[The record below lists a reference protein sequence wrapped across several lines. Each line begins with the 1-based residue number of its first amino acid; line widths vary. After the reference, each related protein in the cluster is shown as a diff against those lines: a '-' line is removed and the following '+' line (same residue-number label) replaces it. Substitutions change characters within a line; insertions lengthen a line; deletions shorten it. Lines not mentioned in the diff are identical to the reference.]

1 MNNHGKVIG
10 TSIADNKSLL
20 TKLIQ
25 QEPMLFGAEATF
37 ADKQGGPLTDLALI
51 ALEDIGVDRKD
62 LIVDTRSHMLKPGWY
77 PAIPGWHCDEVPR
90 GKDGQPDI
98 DLIPAD
104 PEERPKH
111 YLIVLDA
118 GTQAMTHFLVDSP
131 YLSKWIISDGTS
143 KHRSA
148 LKRGQESTVW
158 NWCDYQIRQHCHPEH
173 IEPALSGHLY
183 EFGQFDFHTATSA
196 KLDGWRWFFR
206 ATTKSKRPVA
216 NEIRRQVQV
225 YLGKENGGW

>member
-1 MNNHGKVIG
+1 MRNHGKVIG
-10 TSIADNKSLL
+10 PSIANNKSLL

-25 QEPMLFGAEATF
+25 QEPMLFGAEAKF
-37 ADKQGGPLTDLALI
+37 ADKQGGPLTDLALL
-51 ALEDIGVDRKD
+51 ALENIGVDRTD
-62 LIVDTRSHMLKPGWY
+62 LLVDTRSHMLKPGWF

-98 DLIPAD
+98 DLIPGCLED
-104 PEERPKH
+104 RPKH
-111 YLIVLDA
+111 FLIVLDA
-118 GTQAMTHFLVDSP
+118 GTCAMTHFL
-131 YLSKWIISDGTS
+131 SKDFDDDPAAVI
-143 KHRSA
+143 RSA
-148 LKRGQESTVW
+148 CSGDLSNTYKTDTVW
-158 NWCDYQIRQHCHPEH
+158 GRCDKHIRAWAFPDE

-183 EFGQFDFHTATSA
+183 EFDQFDFHTATSA

-225 YLGKENGGW
+225 YLGNENGGW

>member
-1 MNNHGKVIG
+1 MRNHGKVIG
-10 TSIADNKSLL
+10 PSIADNKSLM

-25 QEPMLFGAEATF
+25 QEPMLFGADARF
-37 ADKQGGPLTDLALI
+37 ADKQGGPLTDLALL

-62 LIVDTRSHMLKPGWY
+62 LLVDTRSHMLKPGWF

-90 GKDGQPDI
+90 GKDGQPNI
-98 DLIPAD
+98 DLIPGCLED
-104 PEERPKH
+104 RPKH
-111 YLIVLDA
+111 YLIILDA
-118 GTQAMTHFLVDSP
+118 GTCAMTHFLTGTRRSGGVIMEYGSAEHLLSVD
-131 YLSKWIISDGTS
+131 KG
-143 KHRSA
+143 
-148 LKRGQESTVW
+148 STVW
-158 NWCDYQIRQHCHPEH
+158 GHCDSYIRRRMHPED

-183 EFGQFDFHTATSA
+183 EFDQFDFHTATSA

-225 YLGKENGGW
+225 YLGNENGGW

>member
-1 MNNHGKVIG
+1 MKDHGKAIG
-10 TSIADNKSLL
+10 PSIADNKPLL

-25 QEPMLFGAEATF
+25 QEPMLFGSDAKF
-37 ADKQGGPLTDLALI
+37 ADMQGGPLTNLALV

-98 DLIPAD
+98 DLIPGCHD
-104 PEERPKH
+104 DRPRH

-118 GTQAMTHFLVDSP
+118 GTNAMTHFLNAKCRGYMALDEG
-131 YLSKWIISDGTS
+131 LIAHSKAVQLG
-143 KHRSA
+143 
-148 LKRGQESTVW
+148 EPSTVW
-158 NWCDYQIRQHCHPEH
+158 GQCDRVIRQGIDPEH
-173 IEPALSGHLY
+173 IERTVSGHLY
-183 EFGQFDFHTATSA
+183 EFSQFDFHTATPA
-196 KLDGWRWFFR
+196 TGDGWRWFFR

-225 YLGKENGGW
+225 YLGDVNGGW

>member
-1 MNNHGKVIG
+1 MRNHGKVIG
-10 TSIADNKSLL
+10 PSIADNKSLL

-25 QEPMLFGAEATF
+25 NEAMLFGADAQF
-37 ADKQGGPLTDLALI
+37 ADKQGGPLTDLALL

-62 LIVDTRSHMLKPGWY
+62 LLIDTRSHMLKPGWF

-98 DLIPAD
+98 DLIPED
-104 PEERPKH
+104 PKDRPNH
-111 YLIVLDA
+111 YLIILDA
-118 GTQAMTHFLVDSP
+118 GTCAMTHFLFDPWEEGKKLIQYGVVKHQNS
-131 YLSKWIISDGTS
+131 SDTG
-143 KHRSA
+143 
-148 LKRGQESTVW
+148 STVW
-158 NWCDYQIRQHCHPEH
+158 GQCDKLIRREAFPEK

-183 EFGQFDFHTATSA
+183 EFDQFDFHTATSA

-225 YLGKENGGW
+225 YLGNENGGW